1 MTKQSAN
8 STNPPLN
15 LVRNTQREA
24 LTSTLTVDELGKAM
38 AHLDLSTI
46 PHHKHADAIRDH
58 LLRIMAETIHDRT
71 TAVEIHAARHMRAQR
86 QSGLIGVT
94 PANLK

>member
-38 AHLDLSTI
+38 AQLDLSTTP
-46 PHHKHADAIRDH
+46 PHKRADAIRDH

-86 QSGLIGVT
+86 ASGLIGVT